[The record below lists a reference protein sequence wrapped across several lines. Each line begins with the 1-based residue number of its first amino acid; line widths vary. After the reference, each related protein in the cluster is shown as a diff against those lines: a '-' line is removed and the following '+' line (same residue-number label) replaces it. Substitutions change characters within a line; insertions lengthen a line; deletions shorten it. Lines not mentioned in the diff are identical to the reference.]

1 MHLQKMHSTTVML
14 GRQSIVSI
22 GHVVDKPRVK
32 EAIETAASI
41 NLYAGPKLQTGVQ
54 LQPWHIDPWC
64 WHLNWIVLPAT
75 WFLKFP

>member
-1 MHLQKMHSTTVML
+1 MHLQKKHSTTVML

-22 GHVVDKPRVK
+22 GHAAAKLGDE

-41 NLYAGPKLQTGVQ
+41 NLYAGPKLQTGEQ

-64 WHLNWIVLPAT
+64 
-75 WFLKFP
+75 